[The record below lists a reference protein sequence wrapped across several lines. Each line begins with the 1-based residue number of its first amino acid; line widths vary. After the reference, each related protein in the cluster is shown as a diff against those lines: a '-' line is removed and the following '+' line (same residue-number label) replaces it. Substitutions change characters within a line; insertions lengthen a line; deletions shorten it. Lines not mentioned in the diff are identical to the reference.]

1 MILEIKIIKIDRL
14 IMVMDMNKYLV
25 EYVMLLKLF
34 IGKLQTIQLDVTM
47 SQL

>member
-1 MILEIKIIKIDRL
+1 MILEIKIIKIDTL

-34 IGKLQTIQLDVTM
+34 IGKLQTI
-47 SQL
+47 

>member
-1 MILEIKIIKIDRL
+1 MILEIKIIKIDTL

>member
-1 MILEIKIIKIDRL
+1 MILEIKIIKIDML

-34 IGKLQTIQLDVTM
+34 IDKLQTI
-47 SQL
+47 

>member
-34 IGKLQTIQLDVTM
+34 IGKLQTI
-47 SQL
+47 